1 MSLMT
6 EQWVILWYQ
15 CLSENYDY
23 SLYADARMADDLATC
38 REYERQFEMIAEIYE
53 DFGKLDSLYDCDAT
67 PDSHWWIEWFEPRRH
82 LFMPRLEILSHEQR
96 CNDPNSV
103 VIRIPLGATLE
114 ATVAAAQ
121 ELITQAYEKSDI
133 AGANLPK
140 YRLYEIDNKP
150 AVKFDIVRH
159 AVITSISKRFYKS
172 SSDSTGTVNDVSSD
186 FLKRHLND
194 MGWRISELEMND
206 LLQRDFI
213 SLHRQD
219 SFRTL
224 IGRNRKRFRMLSRNT
239 LRASFPDKRPFK
251 SLVWDRFQMEQTYK

>member
-38 REYERQFEMIAEIYE
+38 REYERQFEMIADIYE

-67 PDSHWWIEWFEPRRH
+67 PDSQWWIEWFEPRRH
-82 LFMPRLEILSHEQR
+82 LFMPRLEILSNEQR

-140 YRLYEIDNKP
+140 YRLFEIDNTP
-150 AVKFDIVRH
+150 AVKLDLVRR
-159 AVITSISKRFYKS
+159 AVITSISKRLYRPS
-172 SSDSTGTVNDVSSD
+172 SETGDVVNQVSIE
-186 FLKRHLND
+186 FLQHHHND
-194 MGWRISELEMND
+194 MGWGLSTREVDDLELRNIIPVY
-206 LLQRDFI
+206 RK
-213 SLHRQD
+213 D
-219 SFRTL
+219 SFRTR
-224 IGRNRKRFRMLSRNT
+224 IHRNRQLFRKLSRNT
-239 LRASFPDKRPFK
+239 LRASFPDQRPFK
-251 SLVWDRFQMEQTYK
+251 SLVWDRFQMKQSYK